1 MQPPGSRHLLFYE
14 LVRYARSTGTMERH
28 VKDFLND
35 PFRFLVDDEGVFLF
49 WVALVTERRVGKY
62 PLTVCKL
69 GVQRGFDLAAGI
81 FRKPLISSLRIKHD
95 KLKLRYNQQNCSRC
109 GYPVPRDRPPGISH

>member
-1 MQPPGSRHLLFYE
+1 
-14 LVRYARSTGTMERH
+14 MERH

-49 WVALVTERRVGKY
+49 RVALVTERRVGKY

-81 FRKPLISSLRIKHD
+81 FRKPLIEQVLEGNEVAQPSFRVLVLGDGDVTYLLLREH
-95 KLKLRYNQQNCSRC
+95 KLEVVIHHNVLA
-109 GYPVPRDRPPGISH
+109 PEAA